1 MKKIQVFFLI
11 LITVCLYGCED
22 VVQVDLKKNTPRL
35 VVEASINWYKGTSGN
50 QQKIRLT
57 TTTDFYSNT
66 IPVVSGAT
74 IFIKDSSNAVF
85 NFVETL
91 KTGEYV
97 CVYFSPKINETYT
110 LTIISNGQT
119 YTATETLKSI
129 APIANITQNN
139 QGGFAG
145 NNIEIKTHYKDPAN
159 EDNYYLY
166 RYVYS
171 NQINSS
177 YYVDE
182 DALFEG
188 NEFFSISQ
196 NSDLKTG
203 DKMEI
208 SHFGIS
214 KTYFNYM
221 RVIVSIA
228 GNSNGSPFQSP
239 PATVRGNIINTSNF
253 DNYALGYFSLSEVS
267 TKDYTVE

>member
-11 LITVCLYGCED
+11 LITVFFYSCED

-35 VVEASINWYKGTSGN
+35 VVEASINWNKGTTGN
-50 QQKIRLT
+50 IQKIKLT
-57 TTTDFYSNT
+57 TTTDYYSNS

-74 IFIKDSSNAVF
+74 IYIKNSSDVIF

-97 CVYFSPKINETYT
+97 CVYFNPVLNEIYT
-110 LTIISNGQT
+110 LTVISNGQT
-119 YTATETLKSI
+119 YTATETLKPV
-129 APIANITQNN
+129 APITNIAQNN
-139 QGGFAG
+139 QGGFTG
-145 NNIEIKTHYKDPAN
+145 NNIEIKTLYKDPAN
-159 EDNYYLY
+159 EENYYLY

-171 NQINSS
+171 NEINSS

-182 DALFEG
+182 DALYNG
-188 NEFFSISQ
+188 NNFFSISQ
-196 NSDLKTG
+196 NSDLKSG

-228 GNSNGSPFQSP
+228 GNSSGSPFQSP
-239 PATVRGNIINTSNF
+239 PATVRGNIINTTNF
-253 DNYALGYFSLSEVS
+253 DNYALGYFSLSEVA